1 MSKPLVLIAAGG
13 TGGHLFPALALS
25 QELHRRGFQCD
36 LVTDMR
42 GGAFDAGFP
51 ARAVHRV
58 PSATLHGRSPLA
70 AARAALILLCGVWR
84 AWRLIGFVK
93 PRIVVGFGG
102 YPSVPPLIAA
112 RLRGV
117 AVVIHEQNA
126 VMGRANRLL
135 ARFATAIAL
144 SFERTRYLHASGQA
158 KSRLVGTPVRDTVL
172 AAAKKPYPGASA
184 NGAFALLVFGGSQ
197 GARVF
202 SDIVPEALGAL
213 PGKLK
218 SRLKLVQQVRE
229 EDMKRVRARY
239 AKAGI
244 DAELATF
251 FADLPQRM
259 AAAHLVI
266 ARSGAS
272 TVAELCVLGRPAI
285 LVPLP
290 HALDNDQL
298 ENATRVQD
306 VGGAWCLEQRVF
318 TPQCLGSEIA
328 RLAAAPEILA
338 RAAKAARAM
347 GQPGAV
353 TKLADLI
360 EEL

>member
-25 QELHRRGFQCD
+25 QELRRRGFECD

-42 GGAFDAGFP
+42 GGAFDADFP
-51 ARAVHRV
+51 AREVHRV
-58 PSATLHGRSPLA
+58 PSATLYGRSPVA
-70 AARAALILLCGVWR
+70 AARAALTLLCGVWQ
-84 AWRLIGFVK
+84 AWRLIGLVK
-93 PRIVVGFGG
+93 PRIVAGFGG
-102 YPSVPPLIAA
+102 YPTVPPLIAA

-117 AVVIHEQNA
+117 GVVIHEQNA

-135 ARFATAIAL
+135 ARIACAIGL
-144 SFERTRYLHASGQA
+144 SFERTGYLHASGRA
-158 KSRLVGTPVRDTVL
+158 KVQLVGTPVRDAVL
-172 AAAKKPYPGASA
+172 AAIKPYTRPSPK
-184 NGAFALLVFGGSQ
+184 GAFRLLVFGGSQ

-202 SDIVPEALGAL
+202 SDIVPEALEGL
-213 PGKLK
+213 PRKLK

-229 EDMKRVRARY
+229 EDMGRVRDLYAR
-239 AKAGI
+239 AGI

-251 FADLPQRM
+251 FADLPERM

-272 TVAELCVLGRPAI
+272 SVAELCVLGRPAI

-306 VGGAWCLEQRVF
+306 VGGAWCVEQRVF
-318 TPQCLGSEIA
+318 TARFLGSEIA
-328 RLAAAPEILA
+328 RLAAAPEELV